1 MSFIFSSMVIYN
13 KIWCLGRVEV
23 FTAAVGPEQ
32 KLLRTVDA
40 GMIFGKKDV
49 KNER

>member
-1 MSFIFSSMVIYN
+1 M
-13 KIWCLGRVEV
+13 
-23 FTAAVGPEQ
+23 FTADDGVEL
-32 KLLRTVDA
+32 KLLRTVET